1 MTGKFFCRKWICPQE
16 AAQPATF
23 IQDDHRR
30 LQVLDPGTNNVM
42 HIGRVLLG
50 VVVDQVLV
58 LVLEVLL
65 ESFIWPDSL
74 KKNLNLQRKIQ
85 KTVFQAECT
94 ERVYG

>member
-1 MTGKFFCRKWICPQE
+1 
-16 AAQPATF
+16 
-23 IQDDHRR
+23 
-30 LQVLDPGTNNVM
+30 M

-65 ESFIWPDSL
+65 ESFIWPDCL

-85 KTVFQAECT
+85 KTVFQAEST